1 MRYHPRAGPQK
12 VALIEQKLSQL
23 QTMCSALT
31 KLVRQNFLGLVTQVV
46 GDDVDLAT
54 CRLTHHDLCKE
65 IDELGAGVACAGF
78 SQHLSGF

>member
-1 MRYHPRAGPQK
+1 VTKSEKGARVRSLK
-12 VALIEQKLSQL
+12 FFSETLSISQL
-23 QTMCSALT
+23 QMDQAIITT
-31 KLVRQNFLGLVTQVV
+31 QIDKLS